1 MLDLLVRGARLAG
14 PVGAAGAAGGAGAG
28 PAGAAP
34 AGADPAGADPA
45 GAVDVHVSGGT
56 IVEVAAASDD
66 PPRARQVVDAHG
78 CLVSP
83 AYVEPHVH
91 LDSVLT
97 AGEPRWNESGTL
109 WEGIACWAERKPM
122 LSRQDVLDRVE
133 EVLRWY
139 VANGV
144 LYVRSHVDVTD
155 PGLVALDAL
164 IELRARVREV
174 LDLQLVAFPQEG
186 ICSFPGGQE
195 LLEEAA
201 RRGVDAIGAIPHYE
215 DTREDGVRSLEI
227 AVETA
232 ARHGLL
238 VDVHC
243 DEIDD
248 EQSRF
253 SEVLATRALRSGLRD
268 RVTASHTTAMGSYNP
283 AYSYKLYRILE
294 RSGVNLVCNPLVN
307 LHLQGRFDGYPKR
320 RGLTQVKELLAA
332 GVNVAFG
339 HDDVMDPWYP
349 LGTADPVLVAH
360 VGAHAT
366 QLMAPSEVAQC
377 FRMVTDRGAKVLGIG
392 GTYGV
397 RPGAPANF
405 LLLAASD
412 PADVVRRLVR
422 PSVVVSRGRI
432 VARRQPHVARV
443 RWPGAEGATGGTAE
457 VEHEIDFVRTR
468 DAGGAGWRRGPEVAE
483 PVADVADQR

>member
-1 MLDLLVRGARLAG
+1 MLDLLVRSARL
-14 PVGAAGAAGGAGAG
+14 VGASTPAAGSGD
-28 PAGAAP
+28 
-34 AGADPAGADPA
+34 ADRSRM
-45 GAVDVHVSGGT
+45 VDVHVQAAT
-56 IVEVAAASDD
+56 IVAVVPASTA
-66 PPRARQVVDAHG
+66 PPSAREVVDARG

-91 LDSVLT
+91 LDSALT
-97 AGEPRWNESGTL
+97 AGEPRWNASGTL

-122 LSRQDVLDRVE
+122 LSRQDVLDRAA

-144 LYVRSHVDVTD
+144 LHVRSHVDVTD

-164 IELRARVREV
+164 VELRENVRDV

-186 ICSFPGGQE
+186 ICSFPEGQA

-201 RRGVDAIGAIPHYE
+201 HRGVDAIGAIPHFE
-215 DTREDGVRSLEI
+215 DTREDGVRSLEV
-227 AVETA
+227 AVEVA
-232 ARHGLL
+232 ARFGLL
-238 VDVHC
+238 LDVHC

-253 SEVLATRALRSGLRD
+253 SEVLATHALRSGLRE
-268 RVTASHTTAMGSYNP
+268 RVTASHATAMGSYSP
-283 AYSYKLYRILE
+283 AYSYKLQRVLL
-294 RSGVNLVCNPLVN
+294 RSGVNLICNPLVN

-339 HDDVMDPWYP
+339 HDDIMDPWYP
-349 LGTADPVLVAH
+349 LGTADPVVVAH

-366 QLMAPSEVAQC
+366 QLMAPTEVEQC
-377 FRMVTDRGAKVLGIG
+377 FRMVTDRAAKVLGLTDG
-392 GTYGV
+392 YGV
-397 RPGAPANF
+397 RPGGAANF
-405 LLLAASD
+405 ILLPAAD
-412 PADVVRRLVR
+412 PVDVVRRLVR

-432 VARRQPHVARV
+432 VAEREPSIARL
-443 RWPGAEGATGGTAE
+443 RWPGTDTE
-457 VEHEIDFVRTR
+457 EIDFVRER
-468 DAGGAGWRRGPEVAE
+468 DARGANWRHGPAVAG
-483 PVADVADQR
+483 AAAGMR